1 MFVDKV
7 RITVIGGR
15 GGDGAVAFH
24 REKYVASAAR
34 TAATAD
40 MAAASFSGSTTT
52 CPLFWISAT
61 SASIRPP
68 QVSAVRVGKW
78 RASGAKT

>member
-24 REKYVASAAR
+24 REKYVAAGGP
-34 TAATAD
+34 TAD

-52 CPLFWISAT
+52 CQPFWISAT

-78 RASGAKT
+78 RANGAKT

>member
-24 REKYVASAAR
+24 REKYVAAR

-40 MAAASFSGSTTT
+40 MAEASFSGSTTT
-52 CPLFWISAT
+52 CPPFWISAT
-61 SASIRPP
+61 GASTRPP
-68 QVSAVRVGKW
+68 PVSAVKAGKW
-78 RASGAKT
+78 RANGAKT

>member
-24 REKYVASAAR
+24 REKYVAACGP
-34 TAATAD
+34 D
-40 MAAASFSGSTTT
+40 GSTTT

-78 RASGAKT
+78 RANGAKT